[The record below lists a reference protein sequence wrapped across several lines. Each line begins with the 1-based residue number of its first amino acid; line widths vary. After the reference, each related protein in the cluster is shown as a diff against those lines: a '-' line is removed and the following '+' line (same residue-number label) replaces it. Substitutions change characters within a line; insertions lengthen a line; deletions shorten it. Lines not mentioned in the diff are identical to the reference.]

1 MSTTHLETD
10 LELAVQSKLDAA
22 DGVVVLGLCTLD
34 GGLLPAWDPGA
45 HVDLHLGAEGAI
57 VRQYSLC
64 GDPSDRTSWSVAV
77 LHEPDGRGGSRFI
90 HAELEVGARIRARG
104 PRNHFPFKASERYIF
119 IGGGIGITPLIPM
132 MAMAAAVGAQWSLT
146 YGGRSRDSMAFVDEL
161 VEIYGA
167 KVAVHPQDTHGLLPL
182 PTLLGTPTPDTHVYC
197 CGPEPLLDAVESM
210 CAGWPAGA
218 LHIERFAPKEVGER
232 IVAGPFEVE
241 IVSSGHILTV
251 SPEQTVLEV
260 LQNDGVFVDS
270 SCEEGTCGSCE
281 VAVVEGAIDHRDSI
295 LTAEEQ
301 DEGNLM
307 MVCVSRA
314 AGPRLVLDI

>member
-1 MSTTHLETD
+1 
-10 LELAVQSKLDAA
+10 
-22 DGVVVLGLCTLD
+22 
-34 GGLLPAWDPGA
+34 
-45 HVDLHLGAEGAI
+45 
-57 VRQYSLC
+57 
-64 GDPSDRTSWSVAV
+64 
-77 LHEPDGRGGSRFI
+77 
-90 HAELEVGARIRARG
+90 
-104 PRNHFPFKASERYIF
+104 
-119 IGGGIGITPLIPM
+119 
-132 MAMAAAVGAQWSLT
+132 
-146 YGGRSRDSMAFVDEL
+146 MAFVDEL

-167 KVAVHPQDTHGLLPL
+167 HVVVHPQDTHGLLPL
-182 PTLLGTPTPDTHVYC
+182 PTLLGTPVPDTHVYC

-232 IVAGPFEVE
+232 IVAGLFEVE

-301 DEGNLM
+301 DGGKLM